1 MSKIFICAETY
12 KDAEICAYIKLNFPT
27 YLEWI
32 FVFNTDTIKYYSNG
46 TLYLY
51 ANWYD
56 RMKETSKLLIEAKNK
71 HFTII
76 TVE

>member
-32 FVFNTDTIKYYSNG
+32 FVFNENTIKEYN
-46 TLYLY
+46 L
-51 ANWYD
+51 A
-56 RMKETSKLLIEAKNK
+56 
-71 HFTII
+71 
-76 TVE
+76 